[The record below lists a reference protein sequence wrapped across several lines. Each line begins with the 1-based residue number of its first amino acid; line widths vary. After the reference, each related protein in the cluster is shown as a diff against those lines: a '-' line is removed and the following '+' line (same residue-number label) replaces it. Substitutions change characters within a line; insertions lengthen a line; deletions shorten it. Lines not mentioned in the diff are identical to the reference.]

1 LALIIKLEQT
11 MPIKVPT
18 TLKDVLGLQGKTFEK
33 SPGHRR
39 IFIDRFFYNTDYWT
53 HGSVYIR
60 PSERG
65 RSEQKITIQAL
76 LEWLDGAEEVK

>member
-18 TLKDVLGLQGKTFEK
+18 TLKDVLALQGKTFEK
-33 SPGHRR
+33 PPSHLR
-39 IFIDRFFYNTDYWT
+39 IFIDRFFYNTDYWA
-53 HGSVYIR
+53 HGYVYVR
-60 PSERG
+60 PGERS